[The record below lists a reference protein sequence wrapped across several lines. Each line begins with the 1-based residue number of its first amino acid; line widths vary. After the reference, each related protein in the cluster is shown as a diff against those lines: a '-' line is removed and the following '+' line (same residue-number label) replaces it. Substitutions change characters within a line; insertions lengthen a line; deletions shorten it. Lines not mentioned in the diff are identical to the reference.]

1 MVNKNKKFLAGAII
15 LAMSISAITQ
25 TSYASDDEI
34 GANND
39 VSIDENQGKDK
50 DSHEDLKEDE
60 IGVKDSDAN
69 INEDGEYGADEEIDS
84 PISENKLED
93 IKESLKTDIN
103 LSDLSD
109 DLKKDYSDQIDQAQ
123 NEKDL
128 EDIETQFFAD
138 LFESEDD
145 SSDEEEDVTESS
157 DENNDKSSDDKELEI
172 SDLEKDSDQVSS
184 EEGESDL
191 EAKKE
196 GLRNKLVNAMA
207 SGKIDPIKLSEY
219 TEKVGSAESDEDLK
233 AIEAEI
239 YQALGEELPEEDS
252 ETEQAEDELAEDRQ
266 LAKEQIDAV
275 AAEKNMPADFVDEYY
290 ARIDAANSMDD
301 LIDITSEANDW
312 ENPDSIEPE
321 VDPLQEEKELYH
333 NSIDKLENLDD
344 ERKTYYKSEIDK
356 ANGTEE
362 FRSILDNA
370 QAENNENAPVEEF
383 DFKGIYKDLIDK
395 LEYLS
400 EDQKQGFK
408 DQIDA
413 VDEEVDGAEEA
424 IHEIWIS
431 AQTQNEGQEPIEDQE
446 DLNSLKDVA
455 KSVVDK
461 LENLSEEEKQA
472 FKDQIDGEKSLAGID
487 GILDKAKDQDDRNE
501 FAKRW
506 LEDLREEYIAKLPT
520 YEYLTDDQRAAYE
533 KQFKEAKDQEAMRL
547 IDYDAQ
553 LTNINQ
559 EPDEEVSD
567 EEILEDYKALALE
580 EIEAFE
586 NLTDEK
592 VKEDF
597 LNQVKAVKMG
607 QGEDAFYNAKGAI
620 DAIVKEAEAWKAS
633 DNSLDEAKEA
643 AKAEINALDELTEAE
658 KEQYLDQVDKA
669 EELDAINKAVEDAK
683 AINDARL
690 DLEKAKE
697 AGKTAINALDKLTE
711 AEKQQYLDQVDKAE
725 DLDSINKAVED
736 AKAINDAR
744 LDLEKA
750 KEAGKTAINALDK
763 LTEAEKEQYLDQV
776 DKAEELDAINKAIEE
791 AKAINDARLDLE
803 KAKEAAKTEIS
814 ALDKL
819 TEAEKQQYI
828 NQVDQASD
836 KEAINKAVEDAK
848 ALNDAKSDLEDAKK
862 SAKETV
868 ANFAN
873 LTSDQKEEYLGQ
885 IDNADSKEKIDGIV
899 ASAKAKDA
907 ENLKVAKK
915 DAKSSIDE
923 LSQINEDKKQSYKEE
938 IDRPSTDTI
947 AKVNEIV
954 SRAKNDSS
962 EKLPEEDTLKAY
974 KDEYKN
980 MIDSLPTL
988 SYKEKE
994 SFKKEIDKA
1003 SSLDQ
1008 IKSTYSEALN
1018 LVASRR
1024 NSDDDFDYLR
1034 DYIIDR
1040 INELENLRDFEK
1052 ENFIAK
1058 VKDANTFENIFDIY
1072 IQAIKSDNN
1081 AMIYVPIGY
1090 EYIPSGYYYRYD
1102 LYNSRL
1108 QLLEAYKDN
1117 RITVAAAKIL
1127 LENYPNT
1134 VKNVKDKL
1142 EKLVKESEELQK
1154 QAEAMLIE
1162 YDKILILDYKAEI

>member
-60 IGVKDSDAN
+60 IGVEESDADSN
-69 INEDGEYGADEEIDS
+69 KEIESGDDAEIDS
-84 PISENKLED
+84 TVSEDDLED
-93 IKESLKTDIN
+93 SKKSLKTDIN

-128 EDIETQFFAD
+128 EDIETQFLAD

-207 SGKIDPIKLSEY
+207 SGILDPMKLSEF
-219 TEKVGSAESDEDLK
+219 TEKVSSAESDEALK
-233 AIEAEI
+233 AIESEI
-239 YQALGEELPEEDS
+239 YQALGEELPEEDEDS
-252 ETEQAEDELAEDRQ
+252 DTDPVEDYWALERQEAKKRVDEL
-266 LAKEQIDAV
+266 
-275 AAEKNMPADFVDEYY
+275 AAEKNMPEDLVKEYS
-290 ARIDAANSMDD
+290 ARIDAAKDTDEM
-301 LIDITSEANDW
+301 LDIVMEVNVWEA
-312 ENPDSIEPE
+312 PE
-321 VDPLQEEKELYH
+321 TPEEDPLKEERETYQ
-333 NSIDKLENLDD
+333 NNIDNLEYIDE
-344 ERKTYYKSEIDK
+344 ERKAYYKSKIDD
-356 ANGTEE
+356 ASGSQE
-362 FRSILDNA
+362 FRKILDEA
-370 QAENNENAPVEEF
+370 QNENNENAPVEEF
-383 DFKGIYKDLIDK
+383 DFKGIYKDLIDE

-413 VDEEVDGAEEA
+413 IDEEVDGAEEA

-431 AQTQNEGQEPIEDQE
+431 AQTQNEGQEPIEDEE
-446 DLNSLKDVA
+446 DLNSLRDVA

-472 FKDQIDGEKSLAGID
+472 FKDQIDAEKSFAGID
-487 GILDKAKDQDDRNE
+487 GILDKAKDQDKNNAANRE
-501 FAKRW
+501 W
-506 LEDLREEYIAKLPT
+506 LESLREGYIAKLPT
-520 YEYLTDDQRAAYE
+520 YKNLTEDQRADYE
-533 KQFKEAKDQEAMRL
+533 KQFKEAKDQDTMIL

-567 EEILEDYKALALE
+567 EDVLDDYKDLALE
-580 EIEAFE
+580 EIEALE

-597 LNQVKAVKMG
+597 LNQIKAVKLG
-607 QGEDAFYNAKGAI
+607 QGEDAFINATKAI
-620 DAIVKEAEAWKAS
+620 DAIRAEAAAWQAS
-633 DNSLDEAKEA
+633 DNSLDKDKER
-643 AKAEINALDELTEAE
+643 AKAEINALDKLTEEE
-658 KEQYLDQVDKA
+658 KDKYLDQVDKA
-669 EELDAINKAVEDAK
+669 EDFDDINKAVEDAK

-690 DLEKAKE
+690 DLEKVKE
-697 AGKTAINALDKLTE
+697 AGKATIN
-711 AEKQQYLDQVDKAE
+711 
-725 DLDSINKAVED
+725 
-736 AKAINDAR
+736 
-744 LDLEKA
+744 
-750 KEAGKTAINALDK
+750 G
-763 LTEAEKEQYLDQV
+763 
-776 DKAEELDAINKAIEE
+776 
-791 AKAINDARLDLE
+791 
-803 KAKEAAKTEIS
+803 
-814 ALDKL
+814 LDKL

-836 KEAINKAVEDAK
+836 KEAINKAVEEAK
-848 ALNDAKSDLEDAKK
+848 ALNDGKSNLEDARK

-868 ANFAN
+868 ANLAN
-873 LTSDQKEEYLGQ
+873 LTSDQKEGYLGK
-885 IDNADSKEKIDGIV
+885 IDNADSKEEIDGIV
-899 ASAKAKDA
+899 ADAKDKDF
-907 ENLKVAKK
+907 ENLTEAKE
-915 DAKSSIDE
+915 DAKTSIDE
-923 LSQINEDKKQSYKEE
+923 LSKINEDKKQSYKEE
-938 IDRPSTDTI
+938 IDKPSTDTI

-954 SRAKNDSS
+954 NRAKNDSS
-962 EKLPEEDTLKAY
+962 EGLPEEDALKANKENY
-974 KDEYKN
+974 KK
-980 MIDSLPTL
+980 MIDSLASLT
-988 SYKEKE
+988 SKEKE

-1003 SSLDQ
+1003 NSLGQ
-1008 IKSTYSEALN
+1008 IKSIYNEALA
-1018 LVASRR
+1018 LAASRN
-1024 NSDDDFDYLR
+1024 NSSDEDLDYLR
-1034 DYIIDR
+1034 NYIIDR
-1040 INELENLRDFEK
+1040 INELENLRDSSK
-1052 ENFIAK
+1052 KDFIAK
-1058 VKDANTFENIFDIY
+1058 VKDANTFESIFDVY
-1072 IQAIKSDNN
+1072 RQAIRMDMQANG
-1081 AMIYVPIGY
+1081 MIYVPIGF
-1090 EYIPSGYYYRYD
+1090 EFIESGYYYRSD
-1102 LYNSRL
+1102 LYNNRSE
-1108 QLLEAYKDN
+1108 LLKAYRDN
-1117 RITVAAAKIL
+1117 KITVAAAKIL

-1154 QAEAMLIE
+1154 QAEAMLKE
-1162 YDKILILDYKAEI
+1162 YDEILILDYKAEI